1 MLVMSDSARRERFM
15 DHFLEEAHRH
25 GVTVIRMMNISNFN
39 FFDVR
44 TREFL
49 GEDLYLRVYF

>member
-1 MLVMSDSARRERFM
+1 MIVMSDSARRERFM
-15 DHFLEEAHRH
+15 NHFLQEADRH
-25 GVTVIRMMNISNFN
+25 GVTVIRMMNVSNFN

-49 GEDLYLRVYF
+49 GNYLH